1 MSNADE
7 KPLVGLTEER
17 QVDTHLAVPEKATL
31 PKIVTTTTPIKNT
44 SARSSAEFTPRTD
57 MTENPFDTD
66 LEAMVPTNESS
77 PPGCVRR
84 ETTNKS
90 DCQVWPGTAQ
100 WKQKAKDSKRA
111 NARKR
116 LNCLAGLD
124 RRNRIIAKVVIVLLI
139 IGIAVGVG
147 FGVSKPLGAPIWGD
161 N

>member
-7 KPLVGLTEER
+7 KPLVGADST
-17 QVDTHLAVPEKATL
+17 LAVPEKAAL
-31 PKIVTTTTPIKNT
+31 PKICTTLTPVKSK
-44 SARSSAEFTPRTD
+44 SARSSADFTPRTD

-84 ETTNKS
+84 ETTHKS
-90 DCQVWPGTAQ
+90 DCQVWPGTAD
-100 WKQKAKDSKRA
+100 WKQKARESKAART
-111 NARKR
+111 RKR
-116 LNCLAGLD
+116 FNCLAGLS
-124 RRNRIIAKVVIVLLI
+124 RRNRIIAKIVIVLLI
-139 IGIAVGVG
+139 VGIAVGVG